1 MKIDN
6 IKLYEFLQEK
16 GITHFFH
23 ANTLTTALT
32 FIENNGLLSRGLVE
46 KLGLNQTIQSSD
58 DDDKRFDVWDDV
70 FVDTTDLHGYFPR
83 QNLYGPIL
91 FKFNI
96 EFLLENTLDIW
107 ITKNNPIYWNS
118 TLTNQDKYFQDI
130 DDLKMNWD
138 VFDRQRK
145 MFTIRKSDKP
155 ILFNNLEKI
164 IVDNPNVQLGDKT
177 HLYNE
182 VVRELTAIAEKN
194 TFLKGKFED
203 RNCSSSCFCKKNY
216 LYDIGEENLRRL
228 FLNH

>member
-6 IKLYEFLQEK
+6 IILYEFLKEK

-58 DDDKRFDVWDDV
+58 DDDKRFDVWDDI

-96 EFLLENTLDIW
+96 EFLLEDTLDIW
-107 ITKNNPIYWNS
+107 ITKNNPIYWNN

-130 DDLKMNWD
+130 NDLQTNWD
-138 VFDRQRK
+138 IFDRQRK
-145 MFTIRKSDKP
+145 MFTIRKADKP

-164 IVDNPNVQLGDKT
+164 IVDNPKVQLQDNT
-177 HLYNE
+177 HLFNE
-182 VVRELTAIAEKN
+182 VVKELNAKAEEN
-194 TFLKGKFED
+194 NFFKGKFEE
-203 RNCSSSCFCKKNY
+203 RSCEASCFCKKNY
-216 LYDIGEENLRRL
+216 LYDIGDENLRRL
-228 FLNH
+228 FLKN